1 MFDLFWQ
8 VSSTVNSQE
17 AIASSGLPAFEKE
30 MQTTA
35 TEWDSSQSPLSF
47 CQFLQLN
54 ILRPSSHIEPG
65 SSCHGA
71 ATRPRELMG
80 CSRQGEYPLVSS
92 NLVGWK
98 SPAKTEWR
106 FLDRT
111 ITDNHRTKW
120 SIFQQ
125 AMFDDR
131 RVFKRF
137 KCLPRTCGPDFQRS
151 IPIHV
156 PNLDDYFMQTSE
168 APAKPSCEV
177 LKAGAPA
184 KS

>member
-54 ILRPSSHIEPG
+54 IL
-65 SSCHGA
+65 
-71 ATRPRELMG
+71 RPRELMG

-131 RVFKRF
+131 RVFKIF

>member
-71 ATRPRELMG
+71 ATRPRE
-80 CSRQGEYPLVSS
+80 YPLVSS

-131 RVFKRF
+131 RVDIQVFVKN
-137 KCLPRTCGPDFQRS
+137 LRS
-151 IPIHV
+151 AFSAEH
-156 PNLDDYFMQTSE
+156 TH
-168 APAKPSCEV
+168 SCTQSRLFHANV
-177 LKAGAPA
+177 GGSKAGAPA